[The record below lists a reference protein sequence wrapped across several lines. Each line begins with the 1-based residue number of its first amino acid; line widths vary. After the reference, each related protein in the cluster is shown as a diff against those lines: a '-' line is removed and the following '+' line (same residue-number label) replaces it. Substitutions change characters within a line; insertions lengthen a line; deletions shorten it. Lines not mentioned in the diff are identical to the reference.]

1 MNSFQKVTQSL
12 YDHVPSRRLLSV
24 LFIISS
30 FAASL
35 IIATYAGA
43 ASLISQSYSTTD
55 DLALASLVSLKDN
68 SSDEVIAANHTNV
81 DNLLGIVV
89 TPNSSSL
96 SLTSSSDNQVQVATS
111 GTLQVLVSDINGTIE
126 RGDYITASPI
136 TGVGMKATDN
146 ARIIG
151 VAQGKIEGSTTEAI
165 KDGSG
170 KEQMV
175 TIGEVPV
182 LVNVS
187 SYFKQPEKTLIPSSI
202 QNLANAFAGRNV
214 SSLPI
219 IVSAGIF
226 VVTLII
232 VVIIIYSMIRNAIIS
247 VGRNP
252 LSQSAVYRNV
262 IQMSGL
268 VLAILAAAFIAIY
281 LVLTKL

>member
-1 MNSFQKVTQSL
+1 MITPSIDAHSQHPRLMNG
-12 YDHVPSRRLLSV
+12 RLV
-24 LFIISS
+24 V
-30 FAASL
+30 AASL
-35 IIATYAGA
+35 LSLVLSFLAIGYVSA

-55 DLALASLVSLKDN
+55 DLAIDTIVSLKNN
-68 SSDEVIAANHTNV
+68 SSDEVVGANHTNS
-81 DNLLGIVV
+81 DNLLGVV
-89 TPNSSSL
+89 VSANSSSL
-96 SLTSSSDNQVQVATS
+96 SLTNNLSNQVQVATS
-111 GTLQVLVSDINGTIE
+111 GTLRVFVSDINGIIG

-151 VAQGKIEGSTTEAI
+151 VAQGSVEGGAKQVI

-170 KEQMV
+170 KDQSVMV
-175 TIGEVPV
+175 GEVPI

-187 SYFKQPEKTLIPSSI
+187 SYFKQPDKTLIPSAV
-202 QNLANAFAGRNV
+202 QNIANAFAGRSV
-214 SSLPI
+214 SALPI
-219 IVSAGIF
+219 LVSAGIF
-226 VVTLII
+226 VVTLLV
-232 VVIIIYSMIRNAIIS
+232 VVIIIYAMIRNAIIS

-268 VLAILAAAFIAIY
+268 VLAILAAAFTAIY

>member
-1 MNSFQKVTQSL
+1 MNSFQKVAQSL
-12 YDHVPSRRLLSV
+12 HNHALSWWLLGISFV
-24 LFIISS
+24 ISS
-30 FAASL
+30 VVVSL
-35 IIATYAGA
+35 VIVTYAGA
-43 ASLISQSYSTTD
+43 AALISQSYSTTD

-68 SSDEVIAANHTNV
+68 SSDEVVAANHTNV
-81 DNLLGIVV
+81 DNLLGVVV

-96 SLTSSSDNQVQVATS
+96 SLTNSSGNQVQVATS
-111 GTLQVLVSDINGTIE
+111 GTLQVLVSDINGAIE

-151 VAQGKIEGSTTEAI
+151 VAQGKIEGSTTQAI
-165 KDGSG
+165 KNGSG
-170 KEQMV
+170 KEQVV

-268 VLAILAAAFIAIY
+268 VLAILAAAFVAIY

>member
-1 MNSFQKVTQSL
+1 MITPSIDAHSQHPHLMNG
-12 YDHVPSRRLLSV
+12 RLIV
-24 LFIISS
+24 
-30 FAASL
+30 AASL
-35 IIATYAGA
+35 ISLVLSFLAIGYVSA

-55 DLALASLVSLKDN
+55 DLAIDTIVSLKNN
-68 SSDEVIAANHTNV
+68 SSDEVVGANHTNS
-81 DNLLGIVV
+81 DNLLGVV
-89 TPNSSSL
+89 VSANSSSL
-96 SLTSSSDNQVQVATS
+96 SLTNNLSNQVQVATS
-111 GTLQVLVSDINGTIE
+111 GTLRVFVSDINGIIG

-151 VAQGKIEGSTTEAI
+151 VAQGSVEGGAKQII

-170 KEQMV
+170 KDQSVMV
-175 TIGEVPV
+175 GEVPI

-187 SYFKQPEKTLIPSSI
+187 SYFKQPDKTLIPSAV
-202 QNLANAFAGRNV
+202 QNIANAFAGRSV
-214 SSLPI
+214 SALPI
-219 IVSAGIF
+219 LVSAGIF
-226 VVTLII
+226 VVTLLV
-232 VVIIIYSMIRNAIIS
+232 VVIIIYAMIRNAIIS

-268 VLAILAAAFIAIY
+268 VLAILAAAFTAIY

>member
-1 MNSFQKVTQSL
+1 MNPFQKVAQSL
-12 YDHVPSRRLLSV
+12 YDTVRSRRFFGVSFILTSLVVSLL
-24 LFIISS
+24 
-30 FAASL
+30 
-35 IIATYAGA
+35 IATYVGA
-43 ASLISQSYSTTD
+43 TALISQSYSTSD
-55 DLALASLVSLKDN
+55 DLSLASLVSLKDN
-68 SSDEVIAANHTNV
+68 SSDEVTAANHTNV
-81 DNLLGIVV
+81 DNLLGVVV
-89 TPNSSSL
+89 TENSSSL
-96 SLTSSSDNQVQVATS
+96 SLTSSVGNQVQVATS
-111 GTLQVLVSDINGTIE
+111 GTLQVLVSDINGAIE

-151 VAQGKIEGSTTEAI
+151 VAQGKIEGSTTQTI

-170 KEQMV
+170 KEQVV
-175 TIGEVPV
+175 TIGAVSV

-187 SYFKQPEKTLIPSSI
+187 SYFKQPEKTLIPTSI

-214 SSLPI
+214 SALPI

-226 VVTLII
+226 VITLII
-232 VVIIIYSMIRNAIIS
+232 VVIIVYSMIRNAIIS